1 MTTTDIEIDPELE
14 LRALLRDP
22 TQGARR
28 LETTAERAFRGDAK
42 AFASYHHA
50 LYELH
55 DRDERDTDGTRR
67 AIARTAYRYEERAIP
82 RVEVPVALS
91 EAALVEAIDRQVLSG
106 GRGQHPMIRHLFDD
120 RMTVEEVRLF
130 LRHQWFRTYRLYQD
144 ASDLAVNLAYDV
156 EGAALMARY
165 LYQEMGEDDP
175 AGAHVAL
182 LANLL
187 RELDVPCEADARS
200 TLLEEMVYLNNRRRS
215 FRSPDVGW
223 AFAIFYVTEL
233 VVSASHQHLYRVM
246 RDVGVSE
253 RGAEYYRVH
262 IDMVP
267 PRAKR
272 EWAFFWR
279 FLQHREMQETFLTS
293 LRHHLGIER
302 RYFDAVWRTMQALP
316 GHGAAHAG
324 GPQ

>member
-1 MTTTDIEIDPELE
+1 MTATDIDPDLE

-22 TQGARR
+22 AEGARR
-28 LETTAERAFRGDAK
+28 MEVAAERASRGEAD
-42 AFASYHHA
+42 AFARYHGA

-55 DRDERDTDGTRR
+55 DRDERDTDIARR
-67 AIARTAYRYEERAIP
+67 AIARAGYRCEERLIP

-91 EAALVEAIDRQVLSG
+91 ETALAEAIDRQVLSG
-106 GRGQHPMIRHLFDD
+106 GRGQHPMIRHLFND
-120 RMTVEEVRLF
+120 RMTIDEVRLF

-144 ASDLAVNLAYDV
+144 ATDLAVNLAYDV

-165 LYQEMGEDDP
+165 LHQEMGEDDP
-175 AGAHVAL
+175 AGAHVVL

-187 RELDVPCEADARS
+187 RELDVPCDVGARS
-200 TLLEEMVYLNNRRRS
+200 TLLEEIVYLNNRRRS

-262 IDMVP
+262 IAMVP

-302 RYFDAVWRTMQALP
+302 RYFDAVWRAMQELLRD
-316 GHGAAHAG
+316 GAAQAAE
-324 GPQ
+324 QR